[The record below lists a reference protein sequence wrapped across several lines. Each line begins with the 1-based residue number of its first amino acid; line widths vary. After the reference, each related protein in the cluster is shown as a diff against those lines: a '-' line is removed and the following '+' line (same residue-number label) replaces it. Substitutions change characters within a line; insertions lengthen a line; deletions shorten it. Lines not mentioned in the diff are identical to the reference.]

1 MLGPVVYIFKYF
13 ICPGFPAKIELR
25 FTFNRLHPS
34 CVWKKEGNTE
44 RDSVSNVC
52 HVAEIQCWFKVE
64 RKDADNITT
73 ELMLAINVKMKNS
86 SGR

>member
-1 MLGPVVYIFKYF
+1 MSGK
-13 ICPGFPAKIELR
+13 KRETLR
-25 FTFNRLHPS
+25 EILF
-34 CVWKKEGNTE
+34 E
-44 RDSVSNVC
+44 NVC